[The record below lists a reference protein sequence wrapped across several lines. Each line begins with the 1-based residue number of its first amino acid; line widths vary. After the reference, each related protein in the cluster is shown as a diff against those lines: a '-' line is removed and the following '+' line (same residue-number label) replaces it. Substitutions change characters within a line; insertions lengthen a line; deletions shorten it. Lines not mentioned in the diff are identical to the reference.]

1 VTLDELA
8 EVATRELAT
17 ATGRGLSPDAML
29 ARLHRARHRRTAV
42 VSVVAA
48 AAIAVAVAG
57 VGAAVG
63 RDGAPPSPRPPAA
76 GLRTPTDQTGDNPCD
91 QPLITCPHGGGRWIR
106 VALIDPVEL
115 SSAAT
120 NFEAFPRIFSVD
132 LLDAYRTGVRHNT
145 GFTVVERAVPVRN
158 SSQWSRDPAAG
169 STARS
174 IATWLAH
181 RPFLQ
186 PTTAVPVSVGGWPAW
201 RVRVVRRDG
210 ARMTASR
217 NDEPVAPLFRN
228 PSGAR
233 VGVAPN
239 LPGEITLLRSPAGHG
254 VIAIWS
260 WTTSPQ
266 TSVLA
271 GSRLMIDSLHFT

>member
-8 EVATRELAT
+8 QVATRDLAA

-29 ARLHRARHRRTAV
+29 ARLHRARRRRTAV
-42 VSVVAA
+42 VSVAA
-48 AAIAVAVAG
+48 AAVLAAAVAG

-63 RDGAPPSPRPPAA
+63 RDGATPSPRPPAVSVPA
-76 GLRTPTDQTGDNPCD
+76 PSGETGDDLCD
-91 QPLITCPHGGGRWIR
+91 QPLITCPQGGGRSVR

-115 SSAAT
+115 NGVTT
-120 NFEAFPRIFSVD
+120 NFEALPKIFSVD
-132 LLDAYRTGVRHNT
+132 LLDAYRTGVRYHT

-158 SSQWSRDPAAG
+158 SSQWSRDPEAG

-201 RVRVVRRDG
+201 RVRTVLRGG

-217 NDEPVAPLFRN
+217 NDDPVAPLFRN
-228 PSGAR
+228 PTGAR
-233 VGVAPN
+233 VGVAPD
-239 LPGEITLLRSPAGHG
+239 LPGEITLLRSPTGHR

-271 GSRLMIDSLHFT
+271 DSRLMIGSLRFP

>member
-8 EVATRELAT
+8 EVATRDLAT
-17 ATGRGLSPDAML
+17 ATGRGLSPDTML

-42 VSVVAA
+42 VSVAA
-48 AAIAVAVAG
+48 AAVLAVTVAG

-63 RDGAPPSPRPPAA
+63 RDGATPSPRPPAA
-76 GLRTPTDQTGDNPCD
+76 GLRTPTDQTDDNPCE
-91 QPLITCPHGGGRWIR
+91 QPLITCPHGGGHWVR

-115 SSAAT
+115 SST
-120 NFEAFPRIFSVD
+120 TSDFEAYPRIFSVD
-132 LLDAYRTGVRHNT
+132 LLDAYRTGVTYNS

-158 SSQWSRDPAAG
+158 TSQWSRAPAAG

-186 PTTAVPVSVGGWPAW
+186 PTTAVPVSLGGRPAW
-201 RVRVVRRDG
+201 RVRTVLRDG
-210 ARMTASR
+210 SRMTASR

-228 PSGAR
+228 PTGAR
-233 VGVAPN
+233 VGVAPD
-239 LPGEITLLRSPAGHG
+239 LPGEITLLPSPAGHG
-254 VIAIWS
+254 VIAVWS
-260 WTTSPQ
+260 WTLSPRA
-266 TSVLA
+266 SVLV
-271 GSRLMIDSLHFT
+271 GSRLMIGSLHFP